1 MTPKKLPI
9 VLERGEIEKLLGA
22 PNTGCPTG
30 LRNRAVLEV
39 MYRAG
44 LRVSEVV
51 GLRTADIRWESATLE
66 VHNGKGGRDR
76 NVPVDQET
84 IGWFRA
90 WEAKRPKGRYFFCT
104 LKGGKL
110 LVRYIQAMVKR
121 LAYRANL
128 ERADAVTPH
137 TLRHTYATELLD
149 EGFTIREVQVLLGHA
164 NIQTTQI
171 YTHVRPNGVAAKIRE
186 RGMTREAR
194 QQAEALAAK
203 IAALPE
209 EARKVLVEVLK
220 IQE

>member
-9 VLERGEIEKLLGA
+9 VLERGEVEKLLAA

-30 LRNRAVLEV
+30 LRNRAILEV

-51 GLRTADIRWESATLE
+51 GLRTSDIRWESATLE

-84 IGWFRA
+84 GGWLRA
-90 WEAKRPKGRYFFCT
+90 WEAKKPKGRYFFCT

-110 LVRYIQAMVKR
+110 SV
-121 LAYRANL
+121 
-128 ERADAVTPH
+128 
-137 TLRHTYATELLD
+137 
-149 EGFTIREVQVLLGHA
+149 REVQELLGHA

-171 YTHVRPNGVAAKIRE
+171 YTHVRPNDVAAKIGK
-186 RGMTREAR
+186 RGISREAR
-194 QQAEALAAK
+194 KQAEALAEK

-209 EARKVLVEVLK
+209 EARIALADLLELRS
-220 IQE
+220 